1 MFAKNGSFTY
11 CDHEEPHFHFTTR
24 DMKFV
29 SENVMVARPGVL
41 YIGEVPVFWIPFFFQ
56 DVRTGRRS
64 GLLTP
69 TFGVAE
75 LLRNSPSYR
84 RSVNNIGYFFAVNDY
99 SNAQASFDWR
109 SGANGTA
116 SDPGFLRSN
125 VEYRYRWI
133 NRFITGETAVSYLA
147 QNDGTSNT
155 SITWNHNQDF
165 SKQTRLT
172 SRINLVQNTL
182 IHRNSTIDPVAANAT
197 IRSDLSYQTKVGPA
211 QFNLGGNR
219 TQYPGRPQVEMNFP
233 ALSINTGTLGHGF
246 LSWTP
251 AMRLNVSS
259 TKNIDQGLQFPYVY
273 NTTPSGG
280 VDSTRFRAD
289 RRTMQFGSTCRS
301 SSATSAGRTHLGQ
314 RTVPRLSRATRSH
327 RCARHV
333 AARHARV
340 RAHVRVQRRLG
351 DVLLLAGFL
360 RGSWNVSPSVNVSNV
375 DPASGLWVR
384 TERSGGK
391 WVSQYKRLSY
401 AISTSPTLYGFL
413 PGLRRWSRASGNTIS
428 PGLQYSYSGQAS
440 VSDEYLGALGRTRVG
455 YLGALK
461 QNRLSAS
468 LSTVFEAKLKAPADS
483 NPDSGKK
490 IKLLSLQFSPLT
502 YDFVRKDSTGNG
514 FTDRNFTISGRTD
527 LLPGLDFRS
536 SYELFQGDP
545 MSDTAVFKPYRTDV
559 GVSFGID
566 GKSALVGVLGRLIG
580 RKAGGVVETEP
591 MRMREGA
598 GDTGPQGVQRQQNAA
613 GSTSRVPLALPSGG
627 GGACRSSTM
636 PHASARRWAARRSS
650 TIPQRSA
657 NHRRRSAYRP
667 TTVVCCKPR
676 ARPPPGSRRGRL
688 PSARRCSSRPPPRT
702 SRDRC
707 RSTSRPN
714 GPRSG
719 RRSMTLRVRALRR
732 SRSACSASCTIG
744 TRCFPSRRPRT
755 ATLRSRSTSRS
766 RRSPT

>member
-1 MFAKNGSFTY
+1 MKATVQPPVQPPVKAPAKTTVGADTGKKPAGVTAADSGVRKKVVLDFAWEPADSAMRDLLDRKGYRQVQYQGDHVVFDAKTKELILKGKPSAVKRDETMMVGDSIAYNDSTKKVVAIGDTVWLRDPSRAEADDFVARGRIDYDLETRAGLTGAFETSVESGQRLYLTAQRGSIFTDTLVTGRHIVFAKNGSFTY

-84 RSVNNIGYFFAVNDY
+84 RSVNNIGYFFAINDY
-99 SNAQASFDWR
+99 SNALASFDWR
-109 SGANGTA
+109 SGANGTT
-116 SDPGFLRSN
+116 SDPGFLRTN
-125 VEYRYRWI
+125 AEYRYRWL

-172 SRINLVQNTL
+172 ARINLVQNTL
-182 IHRNSTIDPVAANAT
+182 IKRNSTIDPVAANAT

-211 QFNLGGNR
+211 QIALGGNR

-233 ALSINTGTLGHGF
+233 ALSVSTGTLGQGF

-251 AMRLNVSS
+251 SLRLNLSS

-289 RRTMQFGSTCRS
+289 RRNMQFGFEMPIKIGDFRWQNSFSINEQFRDYPEQREIIGVRD
-301 SSATSAGRTHLGQ
+301 TSQ
-314 RTVPRLSRATRSH
+314 RTI
-327 RCARHV
+327 
-333 AARHARV
+333 RV
-340 RAHVRVQRRLG
+340 FAQTFETNADWTTSFGLPG
-351 DVLLLAGFL
+351 IL
-360 RGSWNVSPSVNVSNV
+360 RGTWNLTPSVNVSNV

-391 WVSQYKRLSY
+391 WVSQTKRLSY
-401 AISTSPTLYGFL
+401 AVSTSPTLYGFL
-413 PGLRRWSRASGNTIS
+413 PGFGLVSRIRNTIS
-428 PGLQYSYSGQAS
+428 PGLQYSYSPQAS
-440 VSDEYLGALGRTRVG
+440 VSDEYLEALGRTRVG

-461 QNRLSAS
+461 QNRVSAS

-490 IKLLSLQFSPLT
+490 IKLLSLQFAPLT
-502 YDFVRKDSTGNG
+502 YDFVRKDSTGKG
-514 FTDRNFTISGRTD
+514 FTDRTFTIAGRTD

-545 MSDTAVFKPYRTDV
+545 MSDTAVFSPYRTDV

-566 GKSALVGVLGRLIG
+566 GKSAIVGLLGG
-580 RKAGGVVETEP
+580 
-591 MRMREGA
+591 
-598 GDTGPQGVQRQQNAA
+598 
-613 GSTSRVPLALPSGG
+613 
-627 GGACRSSTM
+627 
-636 PHASARRWAARRSS
+636 
-650 TIPQRSA
+650 
-657 NHRRRSAYRP
+657 
-667 TTVVCCKPR
+667 
-676 ARPPPGSRRGRL
+676 
-688 PSARRCSSRPPPRT
+688 
-702 SRDRC
+702 
-707 RSTSRPN
+707 
-714 GPRSG
+714 
-719 RRSMTLRVRALRR
+719 
-732 SRSACSASCTIG
+732 
-744 TRCFPSRRPRT
+744 
-755 ATLRSRSTSRS
+755 
-766 RRSPT
+766 